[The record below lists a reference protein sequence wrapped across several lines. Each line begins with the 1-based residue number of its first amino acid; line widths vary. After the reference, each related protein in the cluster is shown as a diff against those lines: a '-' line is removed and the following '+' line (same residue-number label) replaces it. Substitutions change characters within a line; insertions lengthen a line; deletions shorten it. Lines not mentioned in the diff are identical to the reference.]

1 MGSSFLGL
9 NVEWWAILISLLAVL
24 IAIFKDFVKPLI
36 FSPKIK
42 LYCKNA
48 EFYIEEVE
56 NLTKHRYLRL
66 KIINSGGYFSSTTKN
81 CYVKL
86 MWIKKEGNITS
97 PFTPTILKWSLYD
110 EETEPI
116 TTRKHDLAKG
126 EPHFIDLCSES
137 EKGKRILFF
146 QAPIP
151 PKLAEKLGS
160 GKYTFKIG
168 VYGDNFTPKYWMF
181 NVNYTKNFGEL
192 NFHET

>member
-9 NVEWWAILISLLAVL
+9 NVEWWAIVISLFAVL
-24 IAIFKDFVKPLI
+24 IAIFKDFVKPWI

-42 LYCKNA
+42 LYGKNA
-48 EFYIEEVE
+48 EFYIEETE

-66 KIINSGGYFSSTTKN
+66 KIINSDCNFSSTAKN

-86 MWIKKEGNITS
+86 MWIKKDGNVMS

-126 EPHFIDLCSES
+126 EPHFIDLCSET
-137 EKGKRILFF
+137 KTGKRILFF

-151 PKLAEKLGS
+151 SKLAERLGP
-160 GKYTFKIG
+160 GKYTFKID
-168 VYGDNFTPKYWMF
+168 VYGDNFTPKSLMF
-181 NVNYTKNFGEL
+181 KIDYTKNFGEL
-192 NFHET
+192 NFA